1 MRLEC
6 TFAMYGGFWSD
17 AALDALDGTTKRI
30 NNKTYF
36 FNKKE
41 GHLMVNFNM
50 NTDKYTTHAVGRY
63 LDFGVNATLDID
75 QTSILKV
82 NKLHT
87 VTVVSVCAEE
97 GAIAIREV
105 L

>member
-1 MRLEC
+1 MRLE
-6 TFAMYGGFWSD
+6 TTLAIYGGFWSD

-41 GHLMVNFNM
+41 GHMMVNFSVQPTFSANYIG
-50 NTDKYTTHAVGRY
+50 KYLNFEV
-63 LDFGVNATLDID
+63 DATIDID
-75 QTSILKV
+75 QTTLLKI
-82 NKLHT
+82 NKFKSTL
-87 VTVVSVCAEE
+87 VVSVCAEKD
-97 GAIAIREV
+97 AIALREV